1 MAKQVQL
8 RGGTSEEHI
17 EFTGA
22 SREITID
29 TTLNT
34 IRVHDGIT
42 KGGHIICTQGEMI
55 NETDRIKAR
64 IDNIQTNMSQSHNHD
79 ERYVSNYDAYVQ
91 NSLNV
96 GNVRLIGRDVIINN
110 QRALVGH
117 GNDGGNKLIINYDG
131 DFVGGTEIKGTT
143 TTHSLY
149 VNGRRPFLDEHI
161 NGYFGLCTPDAE
173 NWDWI
178 RTTQNGIIPF
188 QSGGYSNV
196 GTSNW
201 RFNEGWFNYLN
212 AHTLNLFKNGDTSS
226 INFSATVNDP
236 GFIRHIENNNSSRMA
251 FSVSDDLTD
260 GDQFWFGASPG
271 GQFNAGAIL
280 TSDGRLW
287 LNRYIETASG
297 SMTMGGRHIYFDGQ
311 RPSHAPEGS
320 ISFG

>member
-8 RGGTSEEHI
+8 RGGTSEEHR

-79 ERYVSNYDAYVQ
+79 DRYVSNYDAYVQ

-96 GNVRLIGRDVIINN
+96 GNIRLTGRDVVIHD
-110 QRALVGH
+110 QRALVGY
-117 GNDGGNKLIINYDG
+117 GSELIINYNG
-131 DFVGGTEIKGTT
+131 DFTGGTEIKGTVR
-143 TTHSLY
+143 THDFWCK
-149 VNGRRPFLDEHI
+149 GRRPFLDEHI
-161 NGYFGLCTPDAE
+161 NGYYGLCTPDAE

-188 QSGGYSNV
+188 QSGGYSNI
-196 GTSNW
+196 GTSSW

-212 AHTLNLFKNGDTSS
+212 AHTIIMPKNGDRSR
-226 INFSATVNDP
+226 IDFGASANDP
-236 GFIRHIENNNSSRMA
+236 GFLEHIENNNTSRMV
-251 FSVSDDLTD
+251 FSVSDDFVD
-260 GDQFWFGASPG
+260 SDQFWFGSTPG
-271 GQFNAGAIL
+271 GQFSTGAVL
-280 TSDGRLW
+280 TSDGKLW
-287 LNRYIETASG
+287 LNRYIETSSG
-297 SMTMGGRHIYFDGQ
+297 SMIMGGRHIYFDGQ